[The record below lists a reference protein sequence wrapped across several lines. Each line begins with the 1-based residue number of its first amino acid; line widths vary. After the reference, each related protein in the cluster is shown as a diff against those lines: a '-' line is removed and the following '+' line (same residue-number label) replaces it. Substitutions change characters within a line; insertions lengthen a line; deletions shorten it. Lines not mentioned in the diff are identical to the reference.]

1 MGRTKNFD
9 EEAVLKKAMDAF
21 RQFGYQS
28 LTIPQLVTLT
38 GLSAGSIYHSYGD
51 KNGLFVAAFELYLE
65 TVLQGRIAR
74 HADEKRGMKGVRHLF
89 LTLLEEPNN
98 EHYGC
103 LITNS
108 AIEFGD
114 DEAVCKGGVQL
125 GFDILQ
131 QALLHRLNLAQ
142 QAGDLRDGIR
152 VEACALQ
159 LVAFYQG
166 ILVMV
171 RAGYDKAQLRSAI
184 EQEFAQIVLK
194 WL

>member
-9 EEAVLKKAMDAF
+9 EEAVLKKAMHAF
-21 RQFGYQS
+21 RQFGYQAI
-28 LTIPQLVTLT
+28 TIPQLVTVT

-51 KNGLFVAAFELYLE
+51 KNGLFNAAFELYLE
-65 TVLQGRIAR
+65 LVLQGRIAR
-74 HADEKRGMKGVRHLF
+74 HANEKRGMKGVLHLF

-98 EHYGC
+98 EHFGC

-114 DEAVCKGGVQL
+114 DDAVCKGSVQRGL
-125 GFDILQ
+125 DILL
-131 QALLHRLNLAQ
+131 QALIHRLTVAQ

-166 ILVMV
+166 VLVMV
-171 RAGYDKAQLRSAI
+171 RAGYDKTQLKRAI
-184 EQEFAQIVLK
+184 EEEFAHIVK
-194 WL
+194 